1 MKDDERLKNIL
12 ISDKHF
18 NPEYLVK
25 VLRSDML
32 DLLLNYMNIL
42 PQNIDISIFVDEKG
56 VYNLKISAKTDRL
69 KIFGANIM

>member
-25 VLRSDML
+25 VLRSDMV